1 MSLPIHSELKRPAH
15 DELSEADL
23 LRLSQKGDEAAFLAL
38 YRQHQGAV
46 FRFALHMSG
55 RKEVAEEV
63 TQEVFMTLLNQ
74 PKGYSPERGSLQG
87 YLIGVAR
94 NKLRGQLR
102 EAKRFAAAEEGREV
116 AADSAGELIS
126 RLSREQELAGVR
138 GMVLS
143 LPDNYREVIALCD
156 LEGLDYA
163 QAAEYLGCPIGT
175 VRSRLNR
182 ARAILG
188 AKVRKERCMA

>member
-1 MSLPIHSELKRPAH
+1 MKAANGELKKAAK
-15 DELSEADL
+15 DGLNDNEL
-23 LRLSQKGDEAAFLAL
+23 LRLSEKGDEDAFLVL
-38 YRQHQGAV
+38 YRRHQGAV

-55 RKEVAEEV
+55 RKEAAEEV
-63 TQEVFMTLLNQ
+63 TQEVFLALLNRA
-74 PKGYSPERGSLQG
+74 KGYRPDQGSLQG

-102 EAKRFAAAEEGREV
+102 ESKRLADADEGRE
-116 AADSAGELIS
+116 AAGDSGDELVS
-126 RLSREQELAGVR
+126 RLSRAQELDLLRAAI
-138 GMVLS
+138 LS
-143 LPDNYREVIALCD
+143 LPNNYREVIALCD
-156 LEGLDYA
+156 LESLDYA

-188 AKVRKERCMA
+188 AKLRKERCLA